1 MNINTYNL
9 LRKGG
14 EWREDNIPFSGGV
27 TLVLEFLTCVLNIKV
42 SIAILFFLEN
52 YCKAAVIKP

>member
-14 EWREDNIPFSGGV
+14 EWRTGGEGGGYGKDKIPFSGGLTPV
-27 TLVLEFLTCVLNIKV
+27 LDFLVTCVLNIKV
-42 SIAILFFLEN
+42 SIAI
-52 YCKAAVIKP
+52 